1 MWNEIKQ
8 ILKKNIGTCIIVEE
22 GQPAYVVL
30 PWDDYEQLLDERP
43 TISFPEKHKEGGSE
57 QEILEKI
64 NQEITNW
71 KARQVEENP
80 AVALADEVEETD
92 EVRIEN
98 LPIV

>member
-22 GQPAYVVL
+22 GKPAFVIL
-30 PWDDYEQLLDERP
+30 PLEDYEKLLNERQG
-43 TISFPEKHKEGGSE
+43 ISFLGKNKEGSGE

-80 AVALADEVEETD
+80 EIEVADQDDDLK
-92 EVRIEN
+92 IEN
-98 LPIV
+98 LPLA